1 MASVN
6 QIVTENILKMIQSG
20 EILSWEQAFI
30 RTKRNVNS
38 KKNYSL
44 LNQLMLS
51 GDRSELFIT
60 PKKAGEIG
68 LDFTGVK
75 TRIVTFWGTVD
86 KVIDGEKWAYGR
98 FTTVDEDMLELTE
111 EEISQL
117 PEIKIPN
124 ISLRQCRELLIL
136 TNRFDD
142 VENILASLP
151 ESTDEEKATKRIL
164 TNYWEYSTDFE
175 RDHKSLG
182 LITGALGMTE
192 DEVDDFFIAASKL

>member
-1 MASVN
+1 MAEFRKYKMNSP
-6 QIVTENILKMIQSG
+6 QDYRPNIEKHEVRLV
-20 EILSWEQAFI
+20 
-30 RTKRNVNS
+30 R
-38 KKNYSL
+38 
-44 LNQLMLS
+44 
-51 GDRSELFIT
+51 
-60 PKKAGEIG
+60 
-68 LDFTGVK
+68 
-75 TRIVTFWGTVD
+75 
-86 KVIDGEKWAYGR
+86 VIDGEDWAYGN
-98 FTTVDEDMLELTE
+98 FSIIDEDMIDLTE
-111 EEISQL
+111 EEKLEL
-117 PEIKIPN
+117 PKRDIPK

-192 DEVDDFFIAASKL
+192 DEVDDFFIAASNL